1 MHFNMRRSMDIPP
14 PLHLS
19 NQSDNEIPSQ
29 YTPITPFD
37 ISYGQSMI
45 PSNLLMNSPYFTPP
59 PTASQYFPPQ
69 YSRNS
74 SRTGSQSSSPRGTHS
89 KLRLNGNKGINNN
102 HQHDNTRKNALYI
115 LDG

>member
-1 MHFNMRRSMDIPP
+1 MYQQPMHFNMRRSMDIPP

-59 PTASQYFPPQ
+59 PTASQYFLPSIPE
-69 YSRNS
+69 
-74 SRTGSQSSSPRGTHS
+74 TV
-89 KLRLNGNKGINNN
+89 LALVLNRRHREYTFKI
-102 HQHDNTRKNALYI
+102 ALKR
-115 LDG
+115 